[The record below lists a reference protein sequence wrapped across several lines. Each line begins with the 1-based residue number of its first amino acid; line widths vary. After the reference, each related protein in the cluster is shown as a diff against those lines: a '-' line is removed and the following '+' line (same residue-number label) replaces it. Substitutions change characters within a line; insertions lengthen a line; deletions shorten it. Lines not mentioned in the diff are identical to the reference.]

1 VVCDWITMI
10 VRDFFPEDTVADTV
24 NYQSELF
31 SGAWQDQTLR
41 PEVRY
46 KLLSVTKHFL
56 DYLELENFKLLD
68 VVLTGSMANYN
79 WTRYSD
85 FDVHIITDYADLD
98 CDDLAAEFYHAKKKI
113 WNAEHDVLI
122 RGHEVEMYVE
132 DVNNP
137 PTSAGVYSILDN
149 VWIKKPSADLPDVD
163 VDSVRS
169 KVLAL
174 AKQIE
179 LAVDSADDHT
189 DIDRIIKKIY
199 QMRRAGLEQNGEFS
213 VENLAFKVLRNQGT
227 LDGLR
232 DIRNQKTDQA
242 LSLDENFQDG
252 QGPGRPG
259 DSARAGIPK
268 NATLSQLKKIRSS
281 PSSSARKKQLAH
293 WQINM
298 RQGRAKKS
306 NS

>member
-1 VVCDWITMI
+1 VVCDWIIMI

-24 NYQSELF
+24 NYQAELF
-31 SGAWQDQTLR
+31 PGAWQDQKLL

-46 KLLSVTKHFL
+46 KLLGVAKHFL
-56 DYLELENFKLLD
+56 DYLDLENFKLLD
-68 VVLTGSMANYN
+68 VVLTGSMANFN
-79 WTRYSD
+79 WTKYSD

-132 DVNNP
+132 DVSNP

-149 VWIKKPSADLPDVD
+149 VWIKKPSAGAPDVD

-199 QMRRAGLEQNGEFS
+199 QMRRAGLEQDGEFS

-227 LDGLR
+227 LNGLR
-232 DIRNQKTDQA
+232 DIRNQKTDQE

-252 QGPGRPG
+252 KGPGKPG
-259 DSARAGIPK
+259 DSARAGIPS
-268 NATLSQLKKIRSS
+268 NATMAQLKKIRSS
-281 PSSSARKKQLAH
+281 PRSSARKKQLAH